1 MGGVLPSEL
10 SRLLHAVDPASR
22 EEAWTGFVRAYTR
35 LLLHVARALSH
46 DYDTAMDTYA
56 FILEQLR
63 CDDFTRLSAY
73 VANDRC
79 KFSTW
84 LVVVSRRLCLDHLRQ
99 RYGRARD
106 PAAKAEHTG
115 ARAARRRLVDLL
127 AENIDLDRIGQPSAA
142 NPETEL
148 QARDLNEAL
157 ASALGA
163 LHAQDRLL
171 LKLRFEDGLSAREIA
186 EVTGLAT
193 PFHVYRRLNAL
204 LASLRRWLLRRGV
217 EGSTP

>member
-1 MGGVLPSEL
+1 MGGALPPEL
-10 SRLLHAVDPASR
+10 SRLLHAVDRASR
-22 EEAWTGFVRAYTR
+22 EEAWTRFVRTHTR
-35 LLLHVARALSH
+35 LLLHVARSLNH
-46 DYDTAMDTYA
+46 DYDTAMDAYA

-63 CDDFTRLSAY
+63 RDDFTRLSAY
-73 VANDRC
+73 VANSRC

-106 PAAKAEHTG
+106 PAESAYHGEP
-115 ARAARRRLVDLL
+115 RAARRRLMDLL
-127 AENIDLDRIGQPSAA
+127 GESIDPDRIAQPSSAD
-142 NPETEL
+142 PESEL
-148 QARDLNEAL
+148 EARDLNEAL
-157 ASALGA
+157 ASALSA
-163 LHAQDRLL
+163 LHARDRLL

-186 EVTGLAT
+186 EVMDLAT

-217 EGSTP
+217 KGSAQ